1 MEKIGD
7 IIESIANEKNLE
19 IKDVKET
26 VQTAFI
32 NTAKRMFGQDYEY
45 DAVFNETSKKIDLFQ
60 KILIVA
66 DSEYS
71 GDSHTVSLSD
81 AKKIDNSA
89 EVGDELSSQIDIES
103 YGRTASANLA
113 KELNYHIEKL
123 LEEKAYEKYSQ
134 KVDSLIFGN
143 VVFIDDE
150 ETTYIEFDDLRA
162 FMPRKNRIKDEKFK
176 VGDVVR
182 AVIRKVFIDKKR
194 GVRIEISRT
203 SPKFLEALLKSQV
216 PEIQDGSVIVKAS
229 ARIPGRRAKV
239 ALSSISPNIDP
250 IGATVGVKGV
260 RIDAVSKEI
269 KNENIDV
276 IEYSAQP
283 EIMLSRAMAPAI
295 ISSVRIDGNKAM
307 VHLNSDQKSKAIGK
321 DGINIRLASMITGL
335 EIQLVENGKQTV
347 DDSKDLVKDL
357 KSLFG

>member
-1 MEKIGD
+1 
-7 IIESIANEKNLE
+7 
-19 IKDVKET
+19 
-26 VQTAFI
+26 
-32 NTAKRMFGQDYEY
+32 
-45 DAVFNETSKKIDLFQ
+45 
-60 KILIVA
+60 
-66 DSEYS
+66 
-71 GDSHTVSLSD
+71 
-81 AKKIDNSA
+81 
-89 EVGDELSSQIDIES
+89 
-103 YGRTASANLA
+103 
-113 KELNYHIEKL
+113 
-123 LEEKAYEKYSQ
+123 
-134 KVDSLIFGN
+134 
-143 VVFIDDE
+143 
-150 ETTYIEFDDLRA
+150 
-162 FMPRKNRIKDEKFK
+162 MPRKNRIKDEKFK

-335 EIQLVENGKQTV
+335 EIQLIENGKQIV

>member
-32 NTAKRMFGQDYEY
+32 NTAKRMFGENYEY
-45 DAVFNETSKKIDLFQ
+45 DAIYNENTKKIELFQ
-60 KILIVA
+60 KMLIVS
-66 DSEYS
+66 DDDFKS
-71 GDSHTVSLSD
+71 DMHTVSLSD

-134 KVDSLIFGN
+134 KVDTLVFGN
-143 VVFIDDE
+143 VVFVDDE

-162 FMPRKNRIKDEKFK
+162 FMPRRNRIKDEKFK
-176 VGDVVR
+176 IGDVVR

-194 GVRIEISRT
+194 GVRIEVSRT
-203 SPKFLEALLKSQV
+203 SPKFLEALLKAQV
-216 PEIQDGSVIVKAS
+216 PEIQDGGVIVKAS

-260 RIDAVSKEI
+260 RIDAVSKEL
-269 KNENIDV
+269 NDENIDV

-295 ISSVRIDGNKAM
+295 ISSVKIEGQKAI
-307 VHLNSDQKSKAIGK
+307 VYLNSDQKSKAIGK
-321 DGINIRLASMITGL
+321 EGINIRLASMITGL
-335 EIQLVENGKQTV
+335 EIQLMENEDKKIDQ
-347 DDSKDLVKDL
+347 SSDLVKDL

>member
-1 MEKIGD
+1 
-7 IIESIANEKNLE
+7 
-19 IKDVKET
+19 
-26 VQTAFI
+26 
-32 NTAKRMFGQDYEY
+32 
-45 DAVFNETSKKIDLFQ
+45 
-60 KILIVA
+60 
-66 DSEYS
+66 
-71 GDSHTVSLSD
+71 
-81 AKKIDNSA
+81 
-89 EVGDELSSQIDIES
+89 
-103 YGRTASANLA
+103 
-113 KELNYHIEKL
+113 
-123 LEEKAYEKYSQ
+123 
-134 KVDSLIFGN
+134 
-143 VVFIDDE
+143 
-150 ETTYIEFDDLRA
+150 
-162 FMPRKNRIKDEKFK
+162 MPRKNRIKDEKFK

-335 EIQLVENGKQTV
+335 EIQLVENCKQIA